1 MKGAKKIRLME
12 KLSKVKKP
20 LDDENPLVDEIPLEE
35 DVLLEG
41 EMQLEDEISLV
52 DEMPLEDEIPLA
64 DEMSLEDEMP
74 LVDEI
79 SLEDEMPL
87 ADETPLVDKKPTENK
102 KTLKK
107 KNKKPLKKANS
118 SKDKKAL
125 KKVDFSGLVNTVK
138 NMDLFKNKTSSKDKK
153 SSQKHKTSSNQV
165 PSKYKKGLSIGI
177 KIYSMLALLL
187 GTFLFYNIISN
198 KGLDE
203 AKAVSDQLADYYIE
217 LQVQNEII
225 TKNAA
230 ELRICSSMIALS
242 PSDGTRI
249 ENAKKVQGYVDIM
262 LETLEKIKQLTETV
276 NKPELTE
283 LFVKYDKE
291 VNNLL
296 QNVSDTANSYLD
308 GNDILMTIGY
318 NKMGNIVTDVQEC
331 QVAFTDLLTQ
341 TAAEEATAG
350 REAIATT
357 QKLAM
362 VVNAVVLI
370 CAVMVVVIVARMI
383 ISPARGATIH
393 LNSIIKG
400 IEDGEGNLTERLAIK
415 YGDEIGQLAMGIN
428 SFLDQLQGI
437 MVKLRGS
444 SINMNVQVNNI
455 NESIIT
461 SEGSA
466 SDVSA
471 TMEEMSA
478 GMEEIS
484 ATLESIAG
492 ASREMLDFIQG
503 MKNLAKDGVTV
514 TDEIKVKAEDIRKD
528 AMHSKETTIQMIG
541 ENKELV
547 EVAIANS
554 RSVEKINELTKEILA
569 IASQTNLLALN
580 ASIEAAR
587 AGEAGRGFSVVANE
601 IRNLAERSKNS
612 ASNIQDISVLVTK
625 AVESLADNANGMLEF
640 IDGTVVGDYDKLVD
654 VANQYYADAEQLDA
668 MMVTIDERS
677 TELESNITNINEG
690 IDGIN
695 IAVDESAQGIA
706 MVADSTSTLVALL
719 GDIRNDA
726 ENNRSISDE
735 LSNEVS
741 NFKHI

>member
-1 MKGAKKIRLME
+1 
-12 KLSKVKKP
+12 
-20 LDDENPLVDEIPLEE
+20 
-35 DVLLEG
+35 
-41 EMQLEDEISLV
+41 
-52 DEMPLEDEIPLA
+52 
-64 DEMSLEDEMP
+64 
-74 LVDEI
+74 
-79 SLEDEMPL
+79 
-87 ADETPLVDKKPTENK
+87 
-102 KTLKK
+102 
-107 KNKKPLKKANS
+107 
-118 SKDKKAL
+118 
-125 KKVDFSGLVNTVK
+125 
-138 NMDLFKNKTSSKDKK
+138 
-153 SSQKHKTSSNQV
+153 
-165 PSKYKKGLSIGI
+165 
-177 KIYSMLALLL
+177 
-187 GTFLFYNIISN
+187 
-198 KGLDE
+198 
-203 AKAVSDQLADYYIE
+203 
-217 LQVQNEII
+217 
-225 TKNAA
+225 
-230 ELRICSSMIALS
+230 
-242 PSDGTRI
+242 
-249 ENAKKVQGYVDIM
+249 M
-262 LETLEKIKQLTETV
+262 LETLEKIKQLTEKV
-276 NKPELTE
+276 NKQELTDI
-283 LFVKYDKE
+283 FVKYDKE

-296 QNVSDTANSYLD
+296 QNVSHTANAYLD

-318 NKMGNIVTDVQEC
+318 NKMGNIVDDVQEC
-331 QVAFTDLLTQ
+331 QVTFTDLLTQ
-341 TAAEEATAG
+341 TAAEEAAAG

-362 VVNAVVLI
+362 VVNMVILV

-383 ISPARGATIH
+383 ISPARNATTH
-393 LNSIIKG
+393 LNSIIQG
-400 IEDGEGNLTERLAIK
+400 IEDGEGNLTERLVIK

-444 SINMNVQVNNI
+444 SVNMNVQVNNI

-478 GMEEIS
+478 GMEEIA

-492 ASREMLDFIQG
+492 ACREMLDFIQG
-503 MKNLAKDGVTV
+503 MKALAKDGVSV

-528 AMHSKETTIQMIG
+528 AMNSKETTIKMIG

-654 VANQYYADAEQLDA
+654 VANQYYADAEHLDS

-726 ENNRSISDE
+726 ENNRAISDE

>member
-41 EMQLEDEISLV
+41 ERQLEDEISLV